1 MQLGD
6 CMKERARLKRL
17 KQYYALYEQIY
28 KTPTMSLYDLAR
40 TTRLSRN
47 SVSKYLKEMYEHQIL
62 KGPHLAMKS
71 GSNYTEYVYLMKFTD
86 PQKVFKGLKGFPHV
100 VYYAVTFGDWNTI
113 LVADRLLDFSQLVG
127 FRSIVYQGVKYYS
140 YTPKVDYTTWS
151 ESFSKIYEHLQYTP
165 VDEEKNRVFTRVD
178 WGDDEWKLYHAF
190 KFDLRQKITPLL
202 QKIGIGYGPYRQWRE
217 TLHNHCTVHTGF
229 YPEGYKTYTC
239 YCFLLSTE
247 YHSMVRSVFSL
258 FPTTSYFAEMDGE
271 LLVFVHVVSAEVKRN
286 LFCLIYDLKAKGVI
300 KGFKHAVILFKD
312 EC

>member
-1 MQLGD
+1 LLREIGV
-6 CMKERARLKRL
+6 R
-17 KQYYALYEQIY
+17 YEI
-28 KTPTMSLYDLAR
+28 
-40 TTRLSRN
+40 
-47 SVSKYLKEMYEHQIL
+47 
-62 KGPHLAMKS
+62 
-71 GSNYTEYVYLMKFTD
+71 
-86 PQKVFKGLKGFPHV
+86 
-100 VYYAVTFGDWNTI
+100 
-113 LVADRLLDFSQLVG
+113 
-127 FRSIVYQGVKYYS
+127 
-140 YTPKVDYTTWS
+140 
-151 ESFSKIYEHLQYTP
+151 
-165 VDEEKNRVFTRVD
+165 
-178 WGDDEWKLYHAF
+178 
-190 KFDLRQKITPLL
+190 
-202 QKIGIGYGPYRQWRE
+202 YRQWRE